1 MHPVTL
7 VPRLVKLSDDL
18 FGNHIFDDRHQPT
31 RHKDLS
37 NGVIRNELGLT
48 VAKVADCARFVP
60 EFAFSGAVYSKRAS
74 MALSSALGGTCL
86 EPCYWSD
93 FGRKRVRFGR
103 GRVAS
108 VRIPHTL

>member
-1 MHPVTL
+1 MDL

-18 FGNHIFDDRHQPT
+18 FGIQIFDDRHPDASA
-31 RHKDLS
+31 KGPSD
-37 NGVIRNELGLT
+37 GVIRNELGLT

-74 MALSSALGGTCL
+74 MALSSALGDTCL

-93 FGRKRVRFGR
+93 FGGKRVRFGR

>member
-1 MHPVTL
+1 MHPVDL

-18 FGNHIFDDRHQPT
+18 FGIQIFDDRHPDAS
-31 RHKDLS
+31 KGPSD
-37 NGVIRNELGLT
+37 GVIRNELGLT

-74 MALSSALGGTCL
+74 MALSSALGDTCL
-86 EPCYWSD
+86 EPCYWND
-93 FGRKRVRFGR
+93 FGGKRVRFGR